1 MINLSLLPSICAA
14 AINTAN
20 NSTIATWPISSFA
33 ADFASAYESYSQGG
47 VLSLGGGVAGG
58 EDSGIISAFLESFS
72 ESTTDADFGA
82 MLSAYWDTCLLVP
95 SGGAV
100 SLTNDA
106 ASKAGAF
113 TAAIT
118 ASYRTTDT
126 QPYYQHFIQA
136 IEDVAKTIQWT
147 AVLSVPPFSRIETIS

>member
-1 MINLSLLPSICAA
+1 MDSYLTTYPAGNF
-14 AINTAN
+14 T
-20 NSTIATWPISSFA
+20 TGWV
-33 ADFASAYESYSQGG
+33 SAYKAYSQAG
-47 VLSLGGGVAGG
+47 VLSAGGGVAGS
-58 EDSGIISAFLESFS
+58 EDDSILTNFFNSFAS
-72 ESTTDADFGA
+72 QTTDADFGA
-82 MLSAYWDTCLLVP
+82 ALAQYWGTCLLVP
-95 SGGAV
+95 SGGAI

-147 AVLSVPPFSRIETIS
+147 VILPAPPYSRIETIS